1 MKNTAVPAVLAFL
14 AGCSYTG
21 FEDVHRVSDRDR
33 DRLLRR
39 APFPEKVPPVEAE
52 APASAERLPDG
63 RVRVRLDLR
72 EALRLALRN
81 NAAYLAEGESLE
93 VDLLTLEVLR
103 RGWWPVVA
111 PLQGSVTYRSSPDAP
126 RTMEED
132 VTLSLSQKTPLG
144 GTLSASWTHQGS
156 QPAGPDAYFGSGVVS
171 YTQPLLRGGGHRA
184 AVEELISAERR
195 HVYSRRTYDYNRLSL
210 QVGVVESYFGLL
222 QQETVIRNLEL
233 NLERARRLADR
244 ALILEQA
251 GRVTRADVFRSQ
263 LQVTRAEA
271 DLARAREQIRI
282 AQDAFKIDL
291 GLSPA
296 VEIELVPERIEYRPL
311 GIGREEAV
319 AAALEHHPAV
329 LNARDRAE
337 DARRALALAGNAAL
351 PRLDATVSYGWD
363 SAAGEDP
370 LDLGETGLRTF
381 AVTGSFEIP
390 LDRHALRRDYQKA
403 VIACRQAERAY
414 LRARD
419 TVARDV
425 HTRLVLLRQAEL
437 ALGFERRAI
446 EDAQKTLERAQLD
459 YENGRASNRDVI
471 DAQVELLQAQ
481 NAYQQ
486 ALVSAKISQLRLLQ
500 QIGRLETDPEGGWLR

>member
-1 MKNTAVPAVLAFL
+1 MKRRAIPAVLAIL
-14 AGCSYTG
+14 AGCTYTG
-21 FEDVHRVSDRDR
+21 FEEVHRVPDRELG
-33 DRLLRR
+33 RLLRQ
-39 APFPEKVPPVEAE
+39 APFPDKVPPVEAE
-52 APASAERLPDG
+52 APAAAERLPG
-63 RVRVRLDLR
+63 GGVRVRLDLK

-81 NAAYLAEGESLE
+81 NAAFLAEGEALD

-103 RGWWPVVA
+103 RSWWPVVD
-111 PLQGSVTYRSSPDAP
+111 PLRGSVSYSSSPDAP
-126 RTMEED
+126 RTTAED
-132 VTLSLSQKTPLG
+132 VTLSLSQKTPFG
-144 GTLSASWTHQGS
+144 GTLSASWTHEGS
-156 QPAGPDAYFGSGVVS
+156 QPAGPDAYFGTGAVS
-171 YTQPLLRGGGHRA
+171 YTQPLLRGGGRRA
-184 AVEELISAERR
+184 ASEELVSAERR

-222 QQETVIRNLEL
+222 QQGTVIRNLEI

-291 GLSPA
+291 GLPPD
-296 VEIELVPERIEYRPL
+296 VEIELTPERIEYRPL
-311 GIGREEAV
+311 GITREDAV
-319 AAALEHHPAV
+319 ASALERHPAV
-329 LNARDRAE
+329 RNARDRAE
-337 DARRALALAGNAAL
+337 DARRALALAENAVL
-351 PRLDATVSYGWD
+351 PRLDATVSYSWSSG
-363 SAAGEDP
+363 AADGP
-370 LDLGETGLRTF
+370 LDPYETELRTF
-381 AVTGSFEIP
+381 AVTGSLEIP
-390 LDRHALRRDYQKA
+390 LDRHGLRRDYQKA
-403 VIACRQAERAY
+403 VIACRQAERAH

-419 TVARDV
+419 AVSRDV

-437 ALGFERRAI
+437 ALGFEGRAI

-481 NAYQQ
+481 NAHQQ
-486 ALVSAKISQLRLLQ
+486 ALVNAKVSQLRLLQ
-500 QIGRLETDPEGGWLR
+500 QIGRLETDPEGEWLR